1 LNLGFLGDSRVS
13 SKRHTAAAL
22 LTSGTLA
29 WFFLVQY
36 NVGDLFASHS
46 SNIFLLYVNPVFFYG
61 FAVISAIVGTFICR
75 KVNNRVFLFF
85 WIALG
90 VLSTALLPQ
99 FRLTEYMPFLSVLLG
114 LSLGLGLPSSMAFI
128 ADRTVVEERAR
139 VSGTTIAVTFGTVII
154 AVVIARILNFDLN
167 ISILL
172 YALVRSISLLALAL
186 DKFDREE
193 IIKESLR
200 PQSDYKHLVYYIIPW
215 LMFILVGMLAWN
227 LIPLEQYGSAV
238 GIGQA
243 IRFVCIAIFGLVSGF
258 FADRF
263 GRKPA
268 IIIGLI
274 VLGVSFAFLGFT
286 MTDLSVI
293 IYLTASGVAWGF
305 FFAIYLAIPGDL
317 STPGSRERFYA
328 LINVL
333 PLVLLGSVTFIPG
346 LAEFTAYSSSFSQVL
361 SLVLFL
367 SIIPVLRTG
376 ETLPEA
382 KIRERRLKEHVKKVG
397 ELVSESEKNQQPT

>member
-1 LNLGFLGDSRVS
+1 
-13 SKRHTAAAL
+13 
-22 LTSGTLA
+22 
-29 WFFLVQY
+29 
-36 NVGDLFASHS
+36 
-46 SNIFLLYVNPVFFYG
+46 
-61 FAVISAIVGTFICR
+61 
-75 KVNNRVFLFF
+75 
-85 WIALG
+85 
-90 VLSTALLPQ
+90 
-99 FRLTEYMPFLSVLLG
+99 M
-114 LSLGLGLPSSMAFI
+114 
-128 ADRTVVEERAR
+128 
-139 VSGTTIAVTFGTVII
+139 
-154 AVVIARILNFDLN
+154 
-167 ISILL
+167 
-172 YALVRSISLLALAL
+172 
-186 DKFDREE
+186 
-193 IIKESLR
+193 
-200 PQSDYKHLVYYIIPW
+200 
-215 LMFILVGMLAWN
+215 
-227 LIPLEQYGSAV
+227 
-238 GIGQA
+238 
-243 IRFVCIAIFGLVSGF
+243 CIAIFGFVSGF

-286 MTDLSVI
+286 MTDQSVI
-293 IYLTASGVAWGF
+293 IYLTTSGVAWGF